1 MEVVVFVDGCGY
13 VWRLWWWES
22 CVNCVANGMV
32 VNRFDFWM
40 QEVIVLLIDVCNGV
54 WERIVMLKYDYVC
67 VYDGWM
73 KVILINLIM
82 LTTSCTQYV

>member
-1 MEVVVFVDGCGY
+1 
-13 VWRLWWWES
+13 
-22 CVNCVANGMV
+22 MV
-32 VNRFDFWM
+32 VNRFDFGM

-54 WERIVMLKYDYVC
+54 WERIVMLKYDYAC